1 MLPKASDMNNEMA
14 QAYNTLAGIRKKLLQ
29 FKANRSYTAD
39 DIHHYQNMVDAI
51 DSKRV
56 DGIFFGNLQSIPAG
70 QAQISAILHQN
81 YGECAWVTHH
91 G

>member
-1 MLPKASDMNNEMA
+1 MNSEMT

-56 DGIFFGNLQSIPAG
+56 DGIFFGNLQSVPAG
-70 QAQISAILHQN
+70 QAQMSAILHQD
-81 YGECAWVTHH
+81 YGEYSQDPVSVKACSHV
-91 G
+91 